1 MITKSSDGVR
11 SSHRSHLAYLF
22 LSIFA
27 ASWCASAKPAKAE
40 DNSSPISNGLYQM
53 IIRPSYTHRQKKYER
68 MENSIRGLLV
78 YQMPNGRLV
87 GKSEEIIATISSQRR
102 PASVS
107 FVNQVGADVL
117 LASKIAMRAVKL
129 RYPDLQSRCVR
140 FSFSNQYV
148 IVDGNSI
155 GCSLAILM
163 LSLLENTRLDR
174 KMAITG
180 AVTSDWR
187 VRAVGGLEAKID
199 GAIQDHLDAVVVPKA
214 NARSISD
221 VMVLDGPQTAWQIE
235 IFSTSNLIQAMSMMR
250 YNKPRDVNYAMLLF
264 DSLKRRFKK
273 DGIEALKN
281 PVVIKRLTDI
291 VALAPNDLSSRY
303 LLAFAAGKERK
314 RLSIGA
320 SLYEVFADTQIYD
333 DYLWNQPPPN
343 TPLLKTDVLASLRQL
358 GKLEKIISPKCL
370 PLVEALRG
378 FVRVCGSW
386 AGTPMGSQHIYASRL
401 GVLTA
406 LNRLG
411 RDKKAIDRIMRS
423 GF

>member
-11 SSHRSHLAYLF
+11 NFHRSHIAYLF

-27 ASWCASAKPAKAE
+27 ASWCASTKPARAG
-40 DNSSPISNGLYQM
+40 DNLPKLSNGLYQM

-87 GKSEEIIATISSQRR
+87 GKSEEIIATISSQKR
-102 PASVS
+102 PPSVS
-107 FVNQVGADVL
+107 FVNQVGLDVL

-129 RYPDLQSRCVR
+129 RYPDLQARCVR
-140 FSFSNQYV
+140 FSFSNQYA

-221 VMVLDGPQTAWQIE
+221 VMVLDGPQTAWKIE
-235 IFSTSNLIQAMSMMR
+235 IFSATNLIQAMSMMR
-250 YNKPRDVNYAMLLF
+250 YSKPRDINYAMLLF
-264 DSLKRRFKK
+264 DSLKRRFNKN
-273 DGIEALKN
+273 GIAALKN
-281 PVVIKRLTDI
+281 PVIIKRLTDI
-291 VALAPNDLSSRY
+291 VALAPNDLSARY
-303 LLAFAAGKERK
+303 LLTFSAGKERK
-314 RLSIGA
+314 KLSIGA
-320 SLYEVFADTQIYD
+320 SLYEAH
-333 DYLWNQPPPN
+333 
-343 TPLLKTDVLASLRQL
+343 R
-358 GKLEKIISPKCL
+358 CL
-370 PLVEALRG
+370 PLE
-378 FVRVCGSW
+378 
-386 AGTPMGSQHIYASRL
+386 
-401 GVLTA
+401 
-406 LNRLG
+406 
-411 RDKKAIDRIMRS
+411 RINGAKPPRPRQKS
-423 GF
+423 N